1 MNKEYIFKSDRL
13 GFRNWNE
20 RDLDEFAELNSD
32 EDVMEYF
39 PKTLTKEETF
49 KFIERLKKCFEK
61 NRYTYFAVDT
71 LETNEFIGFIG
82 LFYQNYKSD
91 FTPNVDIG
99 WRLRKSFWKKGY
111 ATEGAKK
118 CIEYGFKSL
127 GLEKI
132 ISVCPEKNS
141 KSKNVMKKIGMNKV
155 GEFNHPKLKDYP
167 ELEKCVCYEINN
179 IR

>member
-1 MNKEYIFKSDRL
+1 M
-13 GFRNWNE
+13 
-20 RDLDEFAELNSD
+20 
-32 EDVMEYF
+32 
-39 PKTLTKEETF
+39 
-49 KFIERLKKCFEK
+49 
-61 NRYTYFAVDT
+61 
-71 LETNEFIGFIG
+71 
-82 LFYQNYKSD
+82 FYQNYKSD